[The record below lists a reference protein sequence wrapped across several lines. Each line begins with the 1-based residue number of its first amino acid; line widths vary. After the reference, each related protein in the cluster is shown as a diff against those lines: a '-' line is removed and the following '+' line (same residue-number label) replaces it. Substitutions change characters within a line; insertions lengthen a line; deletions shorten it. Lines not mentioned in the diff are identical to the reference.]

1 MRTII
6 INRPKRIEASMSSLI
21 IEIDGVNVGKLG
33 NGKVFSTKVDEQ
45 SHELH
50 IHGGFWQARRLH
62 QS

>member
-1 MRTII
+1 
-6 INRPKRIEASMSSLI
+6 MSSLI